1 MTLEQLDSLKAM
13 GIKSIV
19 LTPESAHELKQDNS
33 GKIDWFN
40 YAATKMFGGVLARY
54 ADITINT

>member
-33 GKIDWFN
+33 G
-40 YAATKMFGGVLARY
+40 GVLARY